1 MDVRAAQISAC
12 GRYRYTLRRAWM
24 GGGAVVWLL
33 LNPSTADASVDDP
46 TVRRM
51 RAFSMA
57 WGYGSMRVVNLFA
70 LRSPHPSELTAAA
83 RRGVDPVGPDNDAW
97 IEREADGAEL
107 VVAGWGVHG
116 LKSTERVG
124 AALCLVQHLPV
135 RCLGFTSEGA
145 PRHPLYVKGT
155 TQLEPFPRSVAVN
168 GRLPHA

>member
-24 GGGAVVWLL
+24 GGSAVVWLL
-33 LNPSTADASVDDP
+33 LNPSTADASLDDP

-70 LRSPHPSELTAAA
+70 LRSPHPCELTAAA
-83 RRGVDPVGPDNDAW
+83 RRGIDPVGPGNDAW
-97 IEREADGAEL
+97 IEREAEGGEL

-116 LKSTERVG
+116 LKSPERVR
-124 AALCLVQHLPV
+124 AVLRLLQDLPV
-135 RCLGFTSEGA
+135 WCLGVTSEGA
-145 PRHPLYVKGT
+145 PRHPLYVKGAT
-155 TQLEPFPRSVAVN
+155 ELEAFPRSIASN
-168 GRLPHA
+168 GMLPRA